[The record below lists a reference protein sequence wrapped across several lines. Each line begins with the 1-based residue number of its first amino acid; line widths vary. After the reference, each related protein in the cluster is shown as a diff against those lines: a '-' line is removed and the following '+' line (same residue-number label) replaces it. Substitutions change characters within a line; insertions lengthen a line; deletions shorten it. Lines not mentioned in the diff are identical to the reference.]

1 MTDREEII
9 KKIRADNLVM
19 SSVPI
24 KTKEEF
30 VAFAREEFA
39 DNYGACLKY
48 IFDFF
53 KLSVTFL
60 EGFDGK
66 MDKILASVSNQ
77 KEEIE
82 TEVESKIKTISGKQL
97 KGGKSK

>member
-1 MTDREEII
+1 MNREEII

-66 MDKILASVSNQ
+66 MDQILERLD
-77 KEEIE
+77 KKDEEE
-82 TEVESKIKTISGKQL
+82 PGIKTLSGRNLRNL
-97 KGGKSK
+97 KGGKK

>member
-1 MTDREEII
+1 MNREEII

-60 EGFDGK
+60 EGFDDK
-66 MDKILASVSNQ
+66 MDQILEKLDQ
-77 KEEIE
+77 KDEEE
-82 TEVESKIKTISGKQL
+82 PGIKTLSGRNL
-97 KGGKSK
+97 KGGKIK

>member
-1 MTDREEII
+1 
-9 KKIRADNLVM
+9 M
-19 SSVPI
+19 SSVPK

-39 DNYGACLKY
+39 DNYGATLKY

-53 KLSVTFL
+53 KLSMTFL
-60 EGFDGK
+60 QGFDNKLDQILEGIQ
-66 MDKILASVSNQ
+66 DKTEDS
-77 KEEIE
+77 EENE
-82 TEVESKIKTISGKQL
+82 IKLLSGKKM

>member
-1 MTDREEII
+1 MTNREDILKRI
-9 KKIRADNLVM
+9 KGDNLVM
-19 SSVPI
+19 SSVPS

-30 VAFAREEFA
+30 IQFAKDEFA

-48 IFDFF
+48 VFDFF

-66 MDKILASVSNQ
+66 LDTIIKKLDENGEQ
-77 KEEIE
+77 EEK
-82 TEVESKIKTISGKQL
+82 TGIKMLSGKKL
-97 KGGKSK
+97 KGGKSEE

>member
-1 MTDREEII
+1 MNREEII

-66 MDKILASVSNQ
+66 MDQILEKLDQ
-77 KEEIE
+77 KDEEE
-82 TEVESKIKTISGKQL
+82 PGIKTLSGRNL
-97 KGGKSK
+97 KGGKIK

>member
-1 MTDREEII
+1 MNREEII

-66 MDKILASVSNQ
+66 MDQILEKLDQ
-77 KEEIE
+77 KDEKEPG
-82 TEVESKIKTISGKQL
+82 IKTLSGRNL
-97 KGGKSK
+97 KGGKK